1 MKIVIRLVRKK
12 KMNKTELMKLDIYE
26 DYEIMDIEKK
36 KMELMK
42 KEEEKI

>member
-1 MKIVIRLVRKK
+1 
-12 KMNKTELMKLDIYE
+12 MNKTELMKLDIYE

>member
-1 MKIVIRLVRKK
+1 
-12 KMNKTELMKLDIYE
+12 MNKAELMKLDIYE

>member
-1 MKIVIRLVRKK
+1 MSLLKEEKEENR
-12 KMNKTELMKLDIYE
+12 ELMKLDLYE
-26 DYEIMDIEKK
+26 DYEMMEVEKK